1 MPFEMTESEHCP
13 RCDKPVFFA
22 EEMNVAGR
30 KWHKTCYK
38 CGLCKRSLESTTLA
52 VFENNIFCK
61 HCYGRKYGPKGY
73 GFGVGAGVLG
83 MDAGEHLGNKET
95 TMTNR
100 PHDYVPGGSQNLSA
114 DEPIDE

>member
-22 EEMNVAGR
+22 EEMNVAGK

-52 VFENNIFCK
+52 VFESNIFCK
-61 HCYGRKYGPKGY
+61 HCYSRKYGPKGY

-83 MDAGEHLGNKET
+83 MDSGEHLGNKET
-95 TMTNR
+95 TMTTR
-100 PHDYVPGGSQNLSA
+100 AHEFVPGA
-114 DEPIDE
+114 TVDAE